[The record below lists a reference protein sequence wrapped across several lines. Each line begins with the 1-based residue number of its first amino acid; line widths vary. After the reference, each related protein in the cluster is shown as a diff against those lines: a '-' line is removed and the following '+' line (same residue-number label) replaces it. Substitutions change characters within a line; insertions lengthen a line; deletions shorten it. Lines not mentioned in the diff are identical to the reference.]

1 MLIHQGA
8 ARNERIDVFLA
19 CWLAG
24 IAGALNAAAFY
35 AIGFFAA
42 NMTGNVS
49 ALSDHIATFQG
60 WSSLFYLSIVLV
72 FILGS
77 TVSSLII
84 NAGRR
89 RGIGGIYAWCILLEA
104 LLLAPLGLAD
114 LFVTAT
120 WRVEILIL
128 GLAFLMGLQ
137 NATVTRISDARVRTT
152 HVSGMATDIG
162 IEIAIAIDILRGRDV
177 SGEAA
182 SNRTKLRL
190 HVYTIGAFFSG
201 GVAGVLIYQS
211 VGGVLLLAASLL
223 LLVIALDALRRA
235 GKPMRTAPGS
245 SIDHNE
251 TVIPPS
257 T

>member
-8 ARNERIDVFLA
+8 ARTERIDVSLS

-35 AIGFFAA
+35 AIGFFSA

-49 ALSDHIATFQG
+49 ALSDSVATLHWTQ
-60 WSSLFYLSIVLV
+60 SLFYLSIVLV
-72 FILGS
+72 FILGA

-84 NAGRR
+84 TDGRR
-89 RGIGGIYAWCILLEA
+89 KGRGGVYAHCILIEA

-114 LFVTAT
+114 LVITAP
-120 WRVEILIL
+120 WRVDLVIL

-162 IEIAIAIDILRGRDV
+162 IEMAVALDSLLGRDAA
-177 SGEAA
+177 GEISPEVDAA
-182 SNRTKLRL
+182 RTANRAKLRL
-190 HVYTIGAFFSG
+190 HATTILAFLSG
-201 GVAGVLIYQS
+201 GIVGVLAYQRI
-211 VGGVLLLAASLL
+211 GGGLLLIAAA
-223 LLVIALDALRRA
+223 LLVTLALDALRRGRA
-235 GKPMRTAPGS
+235 VRRTTG
-245 SIDHNE
+245 DRR
-251 TVIPPS
+251 
-257 T
+257 